1 MANTMSLTLPMCFV
15 ITRPMLYAIHYLFVV
30 QSRNQYCA
38 PYIIS
43 PCCRRDITTYELR
56 KHMSIALLIHFW
68 GVLTDS
74 TSRTLPSGDVMTWT
88 GATDV
93 ARRDITDACCI
104 EDTFIAQTSYASDTH
119 SACRYE
125 TWQMNVPRMMELNK
139 KQSNYISECLGKFS
153 NTTVTKIQWLEPEY
167 SRQHWMPWATGSPW
181 HLQLQYCVQWPI
193 KLYSNFTKNNMRI
206 TTSEFH

>member
-15 ITRPMLYAIHYLFVV
+15 ITRPMLYAIHYLFVL

-88 GATDV
+88 VATDIV
-93 ARRDITDACCI
+93 RREITDACWPGGNI
-104 EDTFIAQTSYASDTH
+104 EWSLTRTVCLLWTWLSLWTNSRGNRNRRHPNAHVTF
-119 SACRYE
+119 
-125 TWQMNVPRMMELNK
+125 M
-139 KQSNYISECLGKFS
+139 
-153 NTTVTKIQWLEPEY
+153 
-167 SRQHWMPWATGSPW
+167 
-181 HLQLQYCVQWPI
+181 
-193 KLYSNFTKNNMRI
+193 
-206 TTSEFH
+206 